1 MLRQINVYN
10 NDSLIDAIFISDAL
24 HTELA
29 SILKTFDKA
38 SCNLAFLQ
46 EMQVRIL
53 SVCSRKINSLDPD
66 TVFKVASDSLEWFD
80 NLVALIDYIQHKLP
94 SPYSL
99 SLFLS

>member
-24 HTELA
+24 HTELT
-29 SILKTFDKA
+29 SILKTFDKT

-66 TVFKVASDSLEWFD
+66 TVFRVASNSLKWFD

-99 SLFLS
+99 SLFLG